1 MIRGIASLIII
12 TLAFAF
18 GFFIL
23 YMIMDFLSGTKS
35 RKREFRRSL
44 NKLKSSL
51 DELKESIIP
60 FEMAEF
66 KIISQRPEIKR
77 IRRSSARYYHGFLST
92 IYQEP
97 LVAFALKAYPDAKK
111 VLTIVTTSKNEILF
125 VSNKYGTID
134 VQIDGEKA
142 AWIDESGRLS
152 NNEGEIVASLEYNA
166 HSQYSVLK
174 IGSEEV
180 AHMNPAQSISELNE
194 SDRLF
199 SLFHET
205 SALDESLHALILAV
219 YRILIKNR
227 LNLD

>member
-1 MIRGIASLIII
+1 MIII

-35 RKREFRRSL
+35 RKREFQRSL
-44 NKLKSSL
+44 NKLKGSL
-51 DELKESIIP
+51 SELKESIIP
-60 FEMAEF
+60 FDTAEF

-77 IRRSSARYYHGFLST
+77 LSRSSAKYYHGFLST
-92 IYQEP
+92 IYREP
-97 LVAFALKAYPDAKK
+97 LVAFALKVYPNSKK
-111 VLTIVTTSKNEILF
+111 VLTIATTSKNEILF

-142 AWIDESGRLS
+142 AWIDESGCLH
-152 NNEGEIVASLEYNA
+152 NKEGDIVASIEDYA

-174 IGSEEV
+174 IGAEEV
-180 AHMNPAQSISELNE
+180 AHMNPLQSISELNE

-199 SLFHET
+199 SLFHELK
-205 SALDESLHALILAV
+205 ALDESLHALILAI

-227 LNLD
+227 LKLD